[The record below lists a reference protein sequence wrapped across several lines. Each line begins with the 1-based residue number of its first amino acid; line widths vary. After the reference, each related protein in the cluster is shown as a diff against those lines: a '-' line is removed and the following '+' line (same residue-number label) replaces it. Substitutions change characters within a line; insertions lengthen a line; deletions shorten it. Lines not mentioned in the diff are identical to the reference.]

1 MLGYTSTVIKE
12 VPAGGENESRCYA
25 KQEYPNSRTKKKQ
38 KLAQYRITKNLSYFT
53 SSPLKKVFLC

>member
-12 VPAGGENESRCYA
+12 VPAGGENGSRCYA

-38 KLAQYRITKNLSYFT
+38 KLAVE
-53 SSPLKKVFLC
+53 SPKIFLISHPPH